1 MKGDEKSG
9 AAAPKLMPCR
19 YCKTPIEKGL
29 KRCPCCGTLTPHSDV
44 KSTLIWIA
52 VILVIMYLYTLIRG
66 G

>member
-1 MKGDEKSG
+1 MSG
-9 AAAPKLMPCR
+9 KESPTQFPENLKPCR

-29 KRCPCCGTLTPHSDV
+29 KRCPYCGTLTPHSDA
-44 KSTLIWIA
+44 KTTMIWIA